1 MKMVLDA
8 FSFLNNGIKEYYL
21 LALLDI
27 QNGVSLDELKQTLK
41 MYEDIE
47 DYEACAGILKA
58 IKEIENDN

>member
-1 MKMVLDA
+1 MNKKVSNE
-8 FSFLNNGIKEYYL
+8 FYL

-27 QNGVSLDELKQTLK
+27 ENGVTLDELKQTLK

-58 IKEIENDN
+58 IKEIENDNRQN

>member
-1 MKMVLDA
+1 
-8 FSFLNNGIKEYYL
+8 LNNGIKEYYL

-58 IKEIENDN
+58 IKELEYDNRKD